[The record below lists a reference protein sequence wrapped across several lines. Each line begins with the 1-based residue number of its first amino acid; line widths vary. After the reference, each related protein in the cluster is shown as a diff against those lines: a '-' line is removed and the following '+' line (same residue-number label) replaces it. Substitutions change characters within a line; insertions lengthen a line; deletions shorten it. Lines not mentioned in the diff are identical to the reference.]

1 MFGGTRARSDKWQKR
16 PLELATQLSKH
27 SWKNSRCC
35 VQDLKWY
42 PKGSMPGKYCFK
54 NKELYIIKKS
64 LCKYIY
70 INIEL
75 PRCRFSTQASQ
86 QVRKKQRINSFET
99 PNHDLCDHHLAC
111 QKRCNLLQLT
121 MEWNQILGL
130 TNRSTDANK
139 VRRSG
144 GVCLEPARQAHHGK
158 PIWSCKNL

>member
-54 NKELYIIKKS
+54 NKELYINKKS

-99 PNHDLCDHHLAC
+99 YSQPRPLRSSSCLP
-111 QKRCNLLQLT
+111 KKVQLT
-121 MEWNQILGL
+121 ATHNGMKSNIRTHQSINGCEQGPE
-130 TNRSTDANK
+130 
-139 VRRSG
+139 VRRRVSWTSKTSTSWK
-144 GVCLEPARQAHHGK
+144 A
-158 PIWSCKNL
+158 NLKL